1 MWYGVFVCFVFVCG
15 VNVCVCVCFVCVCV
29 REREREKLFLG
40 EREVVPGEKVKF
52 ECTCAIACECCV
64 NVKMSVTT

>member
-1 MWYGVFVCFVFVCG
+1 VRE
-15 VNVCVCVCFVCVCV
+15 

-52 ECTCAIACECCV
+52 ECTCAIACECFV